1 MNPSDTHILIA
12 GAGIGGLAAALALS
26 RAGLRVTVLEQTDAF
41 GEVGAGVQL
50 GPNAFGVLEGWGL
63 RDALWKVVNFPE
75 VLQARDA
82 ATNRL
87 LGELPL
93 GDTARRNYGFDYAT
107 IHRADLH
114 KVLLDAVRQQPQVS
128 LHLNAKIKAISESE
142 QAVQVITSQGEG
154 YSADALIGCDGLWS
168 PVRKH
173 VLGDQMPLATGHV
186 AWRALLPMHVVP
198 PKLQAEHLSERVT
211 AWLAPRTHAIA
222 YPVHRGQF
230 LNLVVITED
239 DQPAATPN
247 PQSWSRDA
255 TGLSPLKH
263 MKMGAQFG
271 IQPANSLASV
281 LSNLLQIVTGPQ
293 GDGWT
298 RWTLFDRD
306 PMTSS
311 AEMAHPE
318 HPRIALLGD
327 AAHPMRPYLAQ
338 GAAMALED
346 AQALAVG
353 FTAAFSV
360 AVSQGKDDVPSP
372 IPGVLQQ
379 YAQKRWQRAARV
391 QARSR
396 RSGMIFHMDGPL
408 RWGRDVAM
416 ALLGPS
422 VMDLPW
428 LYRHTSPV
436 ESTF

>member
-26 RAGLRVTVLEQTDAF
+26 RVGLRVTVLEQADAF

-50 GPNAFGVLEGWGL
+50 GPNAFGVLDGWGL
-63 RDALWKVVNFPE
+63 REALWKVVNFPE

-114 KVLLDAVRQQPQVS
+114 QVLLDAVRHQPQVS
-128 LHLNAKIKAISESE
+128 LHLNARINTISESE
-142 QAVQVITSQGEG
+142 QAVQVTTSQGDS
-154 YSADALIGCDGLWS
+154 YSADGLIGCDGLWS
-168 PVRKH
+168 QVRKH
-173 VLGDQMPLATGHV
+173 VLGEQMPLATGHV
-186 AWRALLPMHVVP
+186 AWRALLPLHVVP
-198 PKLQAEHLSERVT
+198 PELQSERVT

-222 YPVHRGQF
+222 YPVHRSQF

-255 TGLSPLKH
+255 TGLSPLQVIRN
-263 MKMGAQFG
+263 MKIGAQMG
-271 IQPANSLASV
+271 IQTAYSLPDV
-281 LSNLLQIVTGPQ
+281 LSNLLQKVTEPLG
-293 GDGWT
+293 GGWT
-298 RWTLFDRD
+298 RWTLFDRA

-311 AEMAHPE
+311 VEMAHPD

-353 FTAAFSV
+353 FAAAFS
-360 AVSQGKDDVPSP
+360 QGKNDFPAH
-372 IPGVLQQ
+372 IPTVLQQ

-396 RSGMIFHMDGPL
+396 RSGTIFHMDGPL
-408 RWGRDVAM
+408 RWGRDAAL

-428 LYRHTSPV
+428 LYNHTSPV

>member
-1 MNPSDTHILIA
+1 MNKSDTHILIA

-26 RAGLRVTVLEQTDAF
+26 RAGLRVTVLEQADAF
-41 GEVGAGVQL
+41 GEVGAGVQVS
-50 GPNAFGVLEGWGL
+50 PNAFGVLTGWGL
-63 RDALWKVVNFPE
+63 RDALLKVVNFPG

-82 ATNRL
+82 ATNAL

-93 GDTARRNYGFDYAT
+93 GDTARRTYGFDYAT

-114 KVLLDAVRQQPQVS
+114 RVLLDAVRQQPQVS
-128 LHLNAKIKAISESE
+128 LHLKAQINAIAESE
-142 QAVQVITSQGEG
+142 TAVQVTTLQGTS

-168 PVRKH
+168 QVRRH

-198 PKLQAEHLSERVT
+198 PELQAERVT
-211 AWLAPRTHAIA
+211 AWMAPRMHAIA
-222 YPVHRGQF
+222 YPVHRSQF

-239 DQPAATPN
+239 DQRAATPN

-255 TGLSPLKH
+255 TGLSPLQIIKN
-263 MKMGAQFG
+263 MKIGAQIG
-271 IQPANSLASV
+271 IKPAYLLTDV
-281 LSNLLQIVTGPQ
+281 LSNLLQKVTTPEG
-293 GDGWT
+293 GGWT
-298 RWTLFDRD
+298 RWTLFDRA

-311 AEMAHPE
+311 LEMAHPA

-346 AQALAVG
+346 AQALALG
-353 FTAAFSV
+353 FAAAFSQGR
-360 AVSQGKDDVPSP
+360 ADLPSQ
-372 IPGVLQQ
+372 IPAVLQQ
-379 YAQKRWQRAARV
+379 YAQNRWQRAARV

-396 RSGMIFHMDGPL
+396 RSGTIFHMEGPL
-408 RWGRDVAM
+408 RWGRDAAL
-416 ALLGPS
+416 ALLGPRL
-422 VMDLPW
+422 MDLPW
-428 LYRHTSPV
+428 LYRNTSPV

>member
-1 MNPSDTHILIA
+1 
-12 GAGIGGLAAALALS
+12 
-26 RAGLRVTVLEQTDAF
+26 
-41 GEVGAGVQL
+41 
-50 GPNAFGVLEGWGL
+50 
-63 RDALWKVVNFPE
+63 
-75 VLQARDA
+75 
-82 ATNRL
+82 
-87 LGELPL
+87 
-93 GDTARRNYGFDYAT
+93 
-107 IHRADLH
+107 
-114 KVLLDAVRQQPQVS
+114 LLDAVRQQPLVS
-128 LHLNAKIKAISESE
+128 LHLNAKTALISETE
-142 QAVQVITSQGEG
+142 AAVQVTTAQGDS

-168 PVRKH
+168 QVRKH

-198 PKLQAEHLSERVT
+198 PALESEYVT
-211 AWLAPRTHAIA
+211 AWLAPKTHAIA
-222 YPVHRGQF
+222 YPVRRSQF

-271 IQPANSLASV
+271 IQLANSLPDA
-281 LSNLLQIVTGPQ
+281 LSNLLQKVTGPD

-298 RWTLFDRD
+298 RWTLFDRA

-311 AEMAHPE
+311 VEMAHPA

-346 AQALAVG
+346 AQALAAG
-353 FTAAFSV
+353 FAAAF
-360 AVSQGKDDVPSP
+360 SQGKDDLSSQ
-372 IPGVLQQ
+372 IPAVLQQ

-396 RSGMIFHMDGPL
+396 RSGTIFHMDGPL
-408 RWGRDVAM
+408 RWGRNAAM

>member
-26 RAGLRVTVLEQTDAF
+26 RTGLRVTVLERADAF

-50 GPNAFGVLEGWGL
+50 GPNAFGVLAGWGL
-63 RDALWKVVNFPE
+63 RDALLQVVNFPDM
-75 VLQARDA
+75 LQTRDA

-114 KVLLDAVRQQPQVS
+114 QALLDAVRQQPQVS
-128 LHLNAKIKAISESE
+128 LHLNAKIALISESE
-142 QAVQVITSQGEG
+142 TAVQVTTAQGDS

-168 PVRKH
+168 QVRKH
-173 VLGDQMPLATGHV
+173 VLGEQMPLATGHV

-198 PKLQAEHLSERVT
+198 LELQSERVT
-211 AWLAPRTHAIA
+211 AWMAPKTHAIA
-222 YPVHRGQF
+222 YPVRRSQF

-239 DQPAATPN
+239 DQPTATPN

-255 TGLSPLKH
+255 TGLSPLKL
-263 MKMGAQFG
+263 MKLGAQMG
-271 IQPANSLASV
+271 IQPAYLLPSV
-281 LSNLLQIVTGPQ
+281 LSNLLQKVTEPEG
-293 GDGWT
+293 GGWT

-311 AEMAHPE
+311 VDMAHPA

-353 FTAAFSV
+353 FADAFS
-360 AVSQGKDDVPSP
+360 QGNNDLSVQ
-372 IPGVLQQ
+372 IPAVLQQ
-379 YAQKRWQRAARV
+379 YAQNRWQRAARV
-391 QARSR
+391 QAHSR
-396 RSGMIFHMDGPL
+396 RNGSIFHLQGPL
-408 RWGRDVAM
+408 RWGRDAAL
-416 ALLGPS
+416 ALLGPRL
-422 VMDLPW
+422 MDVPW

>member
-26 RAGLRVTVLEQTDAF
+26 KAGLRVTVLERADAF

-50 GPNAFGVLEGWGL
+50 GPNAFGVLAGWGL
-63 RDALWKVVNFPE
+63 RDALLRVVNFPDM
-75 VLQARDA
+75 LQTRDA

-93 GDTARRNYGFDYAT
+93 GDTARRNYGADYAT

-114 KVLLDAVRQQPQVS
+114 QVLLDAVRQQPLVS
-128 LHLNAKIKAISESE
+128 LHVNAHIQTIAESE
-142 QAVQVITSQGEG
+142 YAVQVTTALGDS

-168 PVRKH
+168 QVRKH
-173 VLGDQMPLATGHV
+173 VLGEQMPLATGHV

-198 PKLQAEHLSERVT
+198 PELQSERQSGCVV

-222 YPVHRGQF
+222 YPVRRSQF

-255 TGLSPLKH
+255 TGLSPLKN
-263 MKMGAQFG
+263 MKLGAQIG
-271 IQPANSLASV
+271 TQPAYLLPSL
-281 LSNLLQIVTGPQ
+281 LSNLLQKVTEPEG
-293 GDGWT
+293 GGWT

-311 AEMAHPE
+311 VDMAHPA

-346 AQALAVG
+346 AQALAVMFKG
-353 FTAAFSV
+353 AFSEASASD
-360 AVSQGKDDVPSP
+360 AVDLPP
-372 IPGVLQQ
+372 VLQQ
-379 YAQKRWQRAARV
+379 YAQNRWQRAARV
-391 QARSR
+391 QAHSR
-396 RSGMIFHMDGPL
+396 RNGSIFHLQGPL
-408 RWGRDVAM
+408 RWGRDAAL
-416 ALLGPS
+416 ALLGPRL
-422 VMDLPW
+422 MDVPW
-428 LYRHTSPV
+428 LYRHT
-436 ESTF
+436 